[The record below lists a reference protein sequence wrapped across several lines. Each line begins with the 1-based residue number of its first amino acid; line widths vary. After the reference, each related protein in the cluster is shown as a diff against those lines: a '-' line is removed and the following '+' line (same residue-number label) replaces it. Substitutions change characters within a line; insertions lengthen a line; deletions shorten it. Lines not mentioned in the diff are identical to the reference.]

1 MEELFFETLRFFGI
15 MTKENLA
22 DTESA
27 TFQDQTVQMLVRL
40 GYATPPSPSPRRDLG
55 DLILR

>member
-1 MEELFFETLRFFGI
+1 